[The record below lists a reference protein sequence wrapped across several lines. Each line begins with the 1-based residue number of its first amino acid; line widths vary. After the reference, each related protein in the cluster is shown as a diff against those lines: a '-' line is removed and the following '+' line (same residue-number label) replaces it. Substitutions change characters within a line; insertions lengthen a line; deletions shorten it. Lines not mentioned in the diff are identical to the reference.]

1 MDSVGIRPL
10 VDPNGYELCGECLKV
25 CPGYETMH
33 PCFDDVPGL
42 IPELKSEWGSILE
55 VWEGYAADKNIF
67 GVTH

>member
-1 MDSVGIRPL
+1 
-10 VDPNGYELCGECLKV
+10 
-25 CPGYETMH
+25 MH

-67 GVTH
+67 GVKSAFNP